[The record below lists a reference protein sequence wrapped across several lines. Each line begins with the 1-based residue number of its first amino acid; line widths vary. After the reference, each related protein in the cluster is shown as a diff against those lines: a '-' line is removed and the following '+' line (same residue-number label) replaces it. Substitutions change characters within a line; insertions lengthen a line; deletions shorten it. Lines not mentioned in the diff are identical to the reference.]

1 MFENIVNDA
10 AGLPQSAGRLTVERE
25 VADSIPAIKS
35 ENTYFFF
42 QRYPH
47 YTHHTISPPMVKR
60 FPESFVR
67 HFKLHFHRI
76 PRVVLV
82 RCCNRVNH

>member
-10 AGLPQSAGRLTVERE
+10 AGLPQSAGRLIVERE
-25 VADSIPAIKS
+25 VAGSIPAKKG
-35 ENTYFFF
+35 ENTFFF
-42 QRYPH
+42 QSYPH

-67 HFKLHFHRI
+67 HVKLHFHRI

>member
-1 MFENIVNDA
+1 MFENIVNDV
-10 AGLPQSAGRLTVERE
+10 AGLLQSAGRLTVERE
-25 VADSIPAIKS
+25 VAGSIPAKKRRI
-35 ENTYFFF
+35 YFFF
-42 QRYPH
+42 QSYPH

-67 HFKLHFHRI
+67 HVKLHFHRI